1 MADYGPEILYRTGH
15 AVLSIPNHRPQP
27 GFVATWR
34 ILSAADPAA
43 ARAELER
50 YRVDWI
56 LLCPNSAERET
67 FAPGVRAGW
76 NLYRALVAGEL
87 PAWVRALPLPA
98 EVAGRVH
105 LFAVVPEPAARRPPN
120 LPPIPPSRAA
130 GPDPAA
136 LLSP

>member
-27 GFVATWR
+27 GFIATWR

-67 FAPGVRAGW
+67 FAPGERTGW
-76 NLYRALVAGEL
+76 NLYRALVAGQL

-105 LFAVVPEPAARRPPN
+105 LFAVVPEPAAPTAEP
-120 LPPIPPSRAA
+120 AA
-130 GPDPAA
+130 DPAVAGQPAPDPARF
-136 LLSP
+136 